1 MNKPDDSDS
10 VFLNG
15 SMGSL
20 PDTEEVATT
29 TDWPD
34 PSIYGEPVIAHGKSK
49 KRSYGLY
56 LAFGLG
62 FLFAEILTYFV
73 AMPASFDTG
82 YQAALTDM
90 RAAMEAEGG
99 Q

>member
-1 MNKPDDSDS
+1 MKSQDDSDS

-15 SMGSL
+15 PMGSL
-20 PDTEEVATT
+20 PDTEDATAN

-34 PSIYGEPVIAHGKSK
+34 PSIYGDASVATEPK

-62 FLFAEILTYFV
+62 FLFAEALTYFV

-82 YQAALTDM
+82 YQAAMTDM
-90 RAAMEAEGG
+90 RSALEAEGG